1 MASSKFNSANFCDFH
16 THLHQYDVNDSCL
29 DQINNNKILTIAC
42 SMDMASYEKTVEMKN
57 HLGSNLII
65 PTFGIHPACAM
76 GDFNKDVAFK
86 YMEESPIIGEIGL
99 DFLWAKNV
107 PKDRQLEVFKFF
119 LEYCNKTGKYCVIHT
134 KGAEKEILEILKYY
148 PNACPIIH
156 WYHGPEKYFKEIIRR
171 GYYCTFGVELFHSK
185 YIRKLFKQ
193 MPLDKILAETDN
205 PESEV
210 WLGGS
215 RRDPMLIEDVVKAMA
230 NVKGINFSEMNEIVL
245 NNSKKILQEAGLR

>member
-1 MASSKFNSANFCDFH
+1 MKESIFSPEFCDFH
-16 THLHQYDVNDSCL
+16 THLHQYDFSDSCL
-29 DQINNNKILTIAC
+29 NQINNNKILTIAC
-42 SMDMASYEKTVEMKN
+42 SMDISSYEKTVEMKN
-57 HLGSNLII
+57 QLGSNFII
-65 PTFGIHPACAM
+65 PTFGIHPACAN
-76 GDFNKDVAFK
+76 GDLHKDAAFK

-107 PKDRQLEVFKFF
+107 PKDSQLEVFKFF
-119 LEYCNKTGKYCVIHT
+119 LDYCNKSCKYCAIHT
-134 KGAEKEILEILKYY
+134 KAAEGVILDALANY
-148 PNACPIIH
+148 PNARPIIH
-156 WYHGPEKYFKEIIRR
+156 WYHGPEKYFKEIISR

-210 WLGGS
+210 WLGGE
-215 RRDPMLIEDVVKAMA
+215 RRDPLLIEDVVKSMA
-230 NVKGINFSEMNEIVL
+230 EVRGLSFSEMNEVVL